1 MAKQH
6 TLVPLTGKI
15 GESSYYY
22 TRNGGFQ
29 MRRINP
35 NMSERVKTEPGFE
48 NTRKQAQEFGSAGS
62 TAGALVRTMLDRW
75 RYIITPRAAG
85 DMTQVAYAGLKT
97 DVVMPFG
104 RRSLPQSAFS
114 EYMAAFNRHIK
125 NPLLPGVVT
134 FMENNIK
141 WDEEN
146 SKVTSQAPFTIT
158 TEMLTYMKRYGLSQ
172 IEFKVYNLTNVVSH
186 FVQAMAG
193 YTPGYGLIS
202 NSPVFSGTAEASES
216 AGELIWPSM
225 SIAMLPRPIQAQN
238 ECGGILVLM
247 FPEKTINQ
255 VQYVQQRLCAARWI
269 PIATI

>member
-35 NMSERVKTEPGFE
+35 NMSERVKTDPQFE
-48 NTRKQAQEFGSAGS
+48 NTRLQAQEFGAAGS

-75 RYIITPRAAG
+75 RYIITPKAAG
-85 DMTQVAYAGLKT
+85 DMTQVAYAGIKT
-97 DVVMPFG
+97 DLVHPFG
-104 RRSLPQSAFS
+104 QRSLPTTAFDD
-114 EYMAAFNRHIK
+114 YMAEFNRHIK
-125 NPLLPGVVT
+125 NTLPSGVLA

-146 SKVTSQAPFTIT
+146 SKVTCQNPFTVT
-158 TEMLTYMKRYGLSQ
+158 DEMLTYMQRYGLSQ
-172 IEFKVYNLTNVVSH
+172 IVFKIYNLTNVVSF
-186 FVQAMAG
+186 FVQGMAR

-202 NSPVFSGTAEASES
+202 NAPVFSGTATSSQS
-216 AGELIWPSM
+216 AGQIIWPNM
-225 SIAMLPRPIQAQN
+225 SIAMQPQPIQAQN
-238 ECGGILVLM
+238 TCGGILVLM
-247 FPEKTINQ
+247 FPEKIINQ
-255 VQYVQQRLCAARWI
+255 VRYVQQRLCAARWI